1 MLKKEV
7 SVGGYAQKEVSVGR
21 YTQVQPTVP
30 QLSVKS
36 SCINTTKKNMYLGG
50 GEACHLL
57 SIPHPSLLAMPHG
70 AAAMWSHVGAGW
82 PEGRKRANVYLCTC
96 GRGCGWV
103 WQMDQYCTCTKC
115 RLAPLIPP
123 TM

>member
-50 GEACHLL
+50 GGGLP
-57 SIPHPSLLAMPHG
+57 SVVHPTPFLAGHASWG
-70 AAAMWSHVGAGW
+70 SCYVVSCG
-82 PEGRKRANVYLCTC
+82 GRLARRKEKSQCIFVYVWA
-96 GRGCGWV
+96 WV
-103 WQMDQYCTCTKC
+103 WVGVADGSVLY
-115 RLAPLIPP
+115 LY
-123 TM
+123 